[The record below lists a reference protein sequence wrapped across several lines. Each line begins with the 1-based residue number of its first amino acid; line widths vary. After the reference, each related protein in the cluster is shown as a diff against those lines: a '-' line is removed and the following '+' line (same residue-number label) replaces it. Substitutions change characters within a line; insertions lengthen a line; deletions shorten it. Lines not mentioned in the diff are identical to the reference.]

1 MSPGGRK
8 SQKIHRGIFFLRRSE
23 KAEMEKNRRKQQ
35 KEGERFE
42 SFIFSPYLPQRM
54 QGCLPA
60 AMARSRVVVLT

>member
-8 SQKIHRGIFFLRRSE
+8 SQKIHRGILFLRRSE
-23 KAEMEKNRRKQQ
+23 RAEMEKKRRKQQ